1 MNRLRMQVVWWN
13 SAEYF
18 AYKAME
24 KKELNTSIEMPL
36 YHPALYLDHILN
48 RLLYLK
54 VDNLA
59 AYV

>member
-1 MNRLRMQVVWWN
+1 MQVVWWN

-18 AYKAME
+18 ACTAME
-24 KKELNTSIEMPL
+24 KKEFNTSIEMPL